1 MPTTHDSHAASPR
14 AGSELDQPTPRWLA
28 WAELV
33 FGSALAGSA
42 GIWAGQAWSAN
53 NPILYLPGLVTL
65 VCGAALAVAGAQH
78 GRPLKAPA
86 DHHPG
91 ELPLPHSSGAEQ
103 PALPLLGELLVH
115 KYHLITEEQL
125 AEALDKQR
133 KHGGQLGHILI
144 AMELLDDEQ
153 LRKVLEDQVSYG
165 DPWRKAAARPEWEES
180 WRARAGLTSTAEA
193 ADK

>member
-1 MPTTHDSHAASPR
+1 MSATHDSHGASPP
-14 AGSELDQPTPRWLA
+14 AGSEPDQPTPRWLA

-78 GRPLKAPA
+78 GRPLKGPP
-86 DHHPG
+86 DHHPR
-91 ELPLPHSSGAEQ
+91 ELPLPHSGGAEQ

-153 LRKVLEDQVSYG
+153 LHKVLEDQHSYG
-165 DPWRKAAARPEWEES
+165 DPWRKTAPKPEWEES
-180 WRARAGLTSTAEA
+180 WRARAELVSTAEA

>member
-1 MPTTHDSHAASPR
+1 MSATRSSHAASPR
-14 AGSELDQPTPRWLA
+14 ALSVPDQPTPRWLA

-33 FGSALAGSA
+33 LGSALAGSA
-42 GIWAGQAWSAN
+42 GIWAGQAWSGD

-78 GRPLKAPA
+78 GRPLKGPA

-91 ELPLPHSSGAEQ
+91 ELPLPHPSGAEE
-103 PALPLLGELLVH
+103 PAPPLLGQLLVH
-115 KYHLITEEQL
+115 KYHLITGKQL

-144 AMELLDDEQ
+144 AMGLIDDQQ
-153 LRKVLEDQVSYG
+153 LHKVLEDQASYG
-165 DPWRKAAARPEWEES
+165 DPWHKTAPKPEWEES
-180 WRARAGLTSTAEA
+180 WRARAELVSSTDA
-193 ADK
+193 ADD